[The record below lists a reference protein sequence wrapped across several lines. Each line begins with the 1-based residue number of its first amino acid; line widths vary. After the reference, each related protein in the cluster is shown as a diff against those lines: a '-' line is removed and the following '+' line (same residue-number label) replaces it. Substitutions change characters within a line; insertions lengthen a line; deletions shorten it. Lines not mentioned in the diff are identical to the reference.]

1 MMACSSE
8 RISKSRARSRRVAR
22 SDSALNVHVNSS
34 DSSSSLGS
42 LTACTRRSGSRGT
55 LELKLETSGP

>member
-34 DSSSSLGS
+34 DFQQLARVAHRVHA
-42 LTACTRRSGSRGT
+42 TQR
-55 LELKLETSGP
+55 LEVDLWS